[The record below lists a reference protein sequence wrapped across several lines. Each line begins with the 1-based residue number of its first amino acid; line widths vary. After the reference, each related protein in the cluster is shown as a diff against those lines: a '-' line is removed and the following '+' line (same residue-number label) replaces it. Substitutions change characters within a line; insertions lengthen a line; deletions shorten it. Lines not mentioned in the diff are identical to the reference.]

1 MRNLGWFDAFRFF
14 EIRHVD
20 FHDVIRDVTNHV
32 HVTCMRSITTHM
44 LQHGVGGTAIKYRV
58 SVSMVH

>member
-20 FHDVIRDVTNHV
+20 FHDVIRDVTR
-32 HVTCMRSITTHM
+32 HVTITTHM